1 MHCSRGWRKPFS
13 KRWTHW
19 QSSLLCGR
27 PLALTSQG
35 AEGPWCEGKA
45 RTPGGCAR
53 QACRASECPHLALTD
68 TALYGPC
75 SFPPH
80 TVTALVCRTPL
91 PFTPLSLSLTGEGE
105 AELFPGES
113 LLWVNSLWSPPPS
126 PPAGQGLPGIGHHPL
141 SVGGGRGSP
150 SYSPL

>member
-27 PLALTSQG
+27 PPALTSQG

-91 PFTPLSLSLTGEGE
+91 PFTSLSLSLTGEGE

-113 LLWVNSLWSPPPS
+113 LLWVNSLWSPPSLSPCRTGTAWDRSPS
-126 PPAGQGLPGIGHHPL
+126 PQR
-141 SVGGGRGSP
+141 GRGKGQP
-150 SYSPL
+150 